1 MLVEIAL
8 IVIVAAGLVVLLH
21 PKVQHNVHWRAVV
34 TPLASIIGSGFL
46 VAGPVLSYA
55 AGQLAVVAMLG
66 LCLVAYFYG
75 SAIRTTIRYSE
86 AEIEAGTAPRH
97 LLVTDRLSDAVLT
110 FAYFISVAYYIN
122 LFASFGLKGI
132 GIVDPN
138 ATRWVAVVVI
148 GAIGAVGLWRGLGGL
163 ERVEVYAV
171 GLKLAIIASICVV
184 LLGIQT
190 GEIATGTFSWPQIS
204 HDTGWN
210 EFRVLLGLVILV
222 QGFETSRY
230 LGEAY
235 DGPLRIRTM
244 RYAQWLSTAIYLIF
258 VLLATRYFTGQLP
271 AVGGE
276 TEIIELLRPVSL
288 LIAPLIIITA
298 LASQLS
304 AAVADMN
311 GAGGLV
317 AEESGK
323 RLSVAA
329 GYAVTAGAAIIVT
342 LFANIFEIITLA
354 SKAFVAYYGLQSL
367 QAVWTLMRAKPPHWQ
382 LKAAFYSLGIPLA
395 IVIVLF
401 AIPVE

>member
-1 MLVEIAL
+1 MF
-8 IVIVAAGLVVLLH
+8 AA
-21 PKVQHNVHWRAVV
+21 
-34 TPLASIIGSGFL
+34 
-46 VAGPVLSYA
+46 
-55 AGQLAVVAMLG
+55 
-66 LCLVAYFYG
+66 
-75 SAIRTTIRYSE
+75 
-86 AEIEAGTAPRH
+86 
-97 LLVTDRLSDAVLT
+97 
-110 FAYFISVAYYIN
+110 
-122 LFASFGLKGI
+122 
-132 GIVDPN
+132 
-138 ATRWVAVVVI
+138 VAVAVPTE
-148 GAIGAVGLWRGLGGL
+148 GA
-163 ERVEVYAV
+163 E
-171 GLKLAIIASICVV
+171 
-184 LLGIQT
+184 
-190 GEIATGTFSWPQIS
+190 
-204 HDTGWN
+204 
-210 EFRVLLGLVILV
+210 
-222 QGFETSRY
+222 
-230 LGEAY
+230 
-235 DGPLRIRTM
+235 
-244 RYAQWLSTAIYLIF
+244 
-258 VLLATRYFTGQLP
+258 
-271 AVGGE
+271 GE